1 MKARTSMTRASR
13 PETYEVEVAG
23 KKVRVTVP
31 ENDESDL
38 FAAIREQISPGAV
51 AAIASCLQANRTN
64 NPDVDRQVRWFRD
77 QLCEMLGGYEQ
88 QSRLA
93 EELGL

>member
-1 MKARTSMTRASR
+1 MSAKRRR
-13 PETYEVEVAG
+13 PETYEAEVKG

-31 ENDESDL
+31 ENDESGL
-38 FAAIREQISPGAV
+38 FDAIREQVSPHAV
-51 AAIASCLQANRTN
+51 AAIVSYLQINRTN
-64 NPDVDRQVRWFRD
+64 NPDVDRQVRWFHD
-77 QLCEMLGGYEQ
+77 QLCEMLGGYEE

>member
-1 MKARTSMTRASR
+1 MKRRNR
-13 PETYEVEVAG
+13 PETYEAEVNG

-38 FAAIREQISPGAV
+38 FAAVREQMSPHAV
-51 AAIASCLQANRTN
+51 AAIVSFLQPVRTN
-64 NPDVDRQVRWFRD
+64 NSDVDRQVHWFAEE
-77 QLCEMLGGYEQ
+77 LVKLVGGYEQ

>member
-1 MKARTSMTRASR
+1 MKRRTR
-13 PETYEVEVAG
+13 PDTYEAEVNG
-23 KKVRVTVP
+23 RKVRVTVP

-38 FAAIREQISPGAV
+38 FAAVREQMSPHAV
-51 AAIASCLQANRTN
+51 AAIVSFLQPVRTN
-64 NPDVDRQVRWFRD
+64 NSDVDRQVHWFAEE
-77 QLCEMLGGYEQ
+77 LTKLVGGDEQ

>member
-1 MKARTSMTRASR
+1 MKRRNR
-13 PETYEVEVAG
+13 PETYEAEVNG

-38 FAAIREQISPGAV
+38 FAAVREQMSPHAV
-51 AAIASCLQANRTN
+51 AAIVSFLQPVRTN
-64 NPDVDRQVRWFRD
+64 NSDVDRQVHWFAEE
-77 QLCEMLGGYEQ
+77 LVKLVGGYEQ

-93 EELGL
+93 VELGL